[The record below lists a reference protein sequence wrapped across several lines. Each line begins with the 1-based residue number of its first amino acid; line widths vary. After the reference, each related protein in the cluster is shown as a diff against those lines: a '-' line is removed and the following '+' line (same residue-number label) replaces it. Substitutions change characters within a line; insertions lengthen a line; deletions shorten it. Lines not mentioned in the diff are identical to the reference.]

1 MQRPPVILSHA
12 DILAPG
18 ACAALTRAALGSV
31 RPALHGHD
39 FFEMAWV
46 QNGRVRHHLPDG
58 REDLVEGDVIF
69 AAPGHLHGLQGRGDD
84 SLLVSVTLH
93 PDLIADLGRRHPALA
108 GRLFWAGAAT
118 PQHLARDSRQIAE
131 LNRAAL
137 RLERGR
143 RDALGVEAFLLPL
156 LCGLAD
162 EVAPLPAEAP
172 DWLARACAASRMPD
186 VFHDGASGFARVAGK
201 AHPHV
206 SRSMR
211 RFLDMSPSDWIN
223 AQRMEYAARRLTGSA
238 DSLAEI
244 AAECGVPNLS
254 HFHKLFR
261 AAHGETPQRFR
272 RARQRDV
279 VQPG

>member
-93 PDLIADLGRRHPALA
+93 PDLIADLGRRHPSLA

-223 AQRMEYAARRLTGSA
+223 AQRMEYAARRLTGDRKS
-238 DSLAEI
+238 
-244 AAECGVPNLS
+244 
-254 HFHKLFR
+254 
-261 AAHGETPQRFR
+261 
-272 RARQRDV
+272 V
-279 VQPG
+279 V

>member
-1 MQRPPVILSHA
+1 MQSAPLILSHE
-12 DILAPG
+12 DILPPG
-18 ACAALTRAALGSV
+18 ACAALTRAMLGTG
-31 RPALHGHD
+31 RPVLHGHD
-39 FFEMAWV
+39 FFELAWV
-46 QNGRVRHHLPDG
+46 QNGRVRHHLPEG
-58 REDLVEGDVIF
+58 REDLAEGDVIF
-69 AAPGHLHGLQGRGDD
+69 VAPGHSHGLQGRGADA
-84 SLLVSVTLH
+84 LLVSVTLH
-93 PDLIADLGRRHPALA
+93 PKLIADLGQRHPDLA
-108 GRLFWAGAAT
+108 GRLFWTGATA
-118 PQHLARDSRQIAE
+118 PLRLSRDSRQMAE

-143 RDALGVEAFLLPL
+143 RDRLGAEAFLLPL
-156 LCGLAD
+156 LCGLA
-162 EVAPLPAEAP
+162 EEAAPLPGGAP
-172 DWLARACAASRMPD
+172 DWLARACAASRAPE
-186 VFHDGASGFARVAGK
+186 VFQDGASGFARVAGK

-223 AQRMEYAARRLTGSA
+223 AQRMDYAARRLLGSA

-261 AAHGETPQRFR
+261 QAHGETPQRFR

>member
-1 MQRPPVILSHA
+1 MPDAPVILRHA

-18 ACAALTRAALGSV
+18 ECAALTRAALSPA

-39 FFEMAWV
+39 FFELAWV

-58 REDLVEGDVIF
+58 REDLAEGSVIC
-69 AAPGHLHGLQGRGDD
+69 AGPGHLHGLQGRGEHA
-84 SLLVSVTLH
+84 LVVSVTLH
-93 PDLIADLGRRHPALA
+93 PDLVTDLARRHPDLA
-108 GRLFWAGAAT
+108 GRLFWSGAAAPVRLT
-118 PQHLARDSRQIAE
+118 RDSRQMAE

-143 RDALGVEAFLLPL
+143 RDALGAEAFLLPII
-156 LCGLAD
+156 CGLT
-162 EVAPLPAEAP
+162 EEEAPLPAQAP
-172 DWLARACAASRMPD
+172 VWLARACAAARDPA
-186 VFHDGASGFARVAGK
+186 VFQEGAAGFARAAGK

-223 AQRMEYAARRLTGSA
+223 AQRMDYAARRLTGSA

-261 AAHGETPQRFR
+261 EAHGQTPQRFR

-279 VQPG
+279 VQP

>member
-18 ACAALTRAALGSV
+18 ACAALTRAALTPA

-39 FFEMAWV
+39 FYELAWV
-46 QNGRVRHHLPDG
+46 QNGRVRHHLPEG

-69 AAPGHLHGLQGRGDD
+69 AGPGHLHGLQGRGADA
-84 SLLVSVTLH
+84 LLVSVTLH
-93 PDLIADLGRRHPALA
+93 PALIADLGARHPALA
-108 GRLFWAGAAT
+108 GRLFWTDAPA
-118 PQHLARDSRQIAE
+118 PLRLRRDSRQMAE

-137 RLERGR
+137 RFERGR
-143 RDALGVEAFLLPL
+143 RDALGAEAFLLPL
-156 LCGLAD
+156 LCALA
-162 EVAPLPAEAP
+162 EETAPLPAEAP
-172 DWLARACAASRMPD
+172 DWLARACAASRAPD

-223 AQRMEYAARRLTGSA
+223 AQRMDYAARRLTGSA
-238 DSLAEI
+238 DSLSEI

-261 AAHGETPQRFR
+261 QAHGETPQRFR

>member
-1 MQRPPVILSHA
+1 MSSPPVILSHA
-12 DILAPG
+12 EILAPG
-18 ACAALTRAALGSV
+18 ASAALTRASLAAT

-39 FFEMAWV
+39 FFELAWV
-46 QNGRVRHHLPDG
+46 QNGRVRHHLPEG
-58 REDLVEGDVIF
+58 RADLVEGDVIF
-69 AAPGHLHGLQGRGDD
+69 VAPGHLHGLQGRGADA
-84 SLLVSVTLH
+84 LLVSVTLH
-93 PDLIADLGRRHPALA
+93 PDLIADLGRRHPDLA
-108 GRLFWAGAAT
+108 GRLFWADSPT
-118 PQHLARDSRQIAE
+118 PLRLSRDSRQMAD
-131 LNRAAL
+131 LNRAAM

-143 RDALGVEAFLLPL
+143 RDALGAEAFLLPL
-156 LCGLAD
+156 LCALA
-162 EVAPLPAEAP
+162 EEAAPLPADAP

-186 VFHDGASGFARVAGK
+186 VFQDGASGFARVAGK

-223 AQRMEYAARRLTGSA
+223 AQRMDYAARRLLGSA
-238 DSLAEI
+238 DSLSEI

-261 AAHGETPQRFR
+261 SAHGETPQRFR

-279 VQPG
+279 VQPD